1 MKLSKT
7 VVLPLATA
15 ALVVLGTGAVLA
27 STSTGAPPASGAV
40 VPAAES
46 APPAPAASAAPVAP
60 YLKSVLDPLVTKGTI
75 NAAQEQAIIDAWVA
89 KRAETQAELKQLR
102 AFLAD
107 GVLTADELAQLP
119 ADSPL
124 QQLKPLMKN
133 GQLTVADIRA
143 LGRGI
148 LRELRLGGAGRFGPG
163 MRGNGLGIGPGGMPG
178 FGGVPAPSSSPAAGG

>member
-7 VVLPLATA
+7 IGLPLATA
-15 ALVVLGTGAVLA
+15 ALVIVGTGAVLA
-27 STSTGAPPASGAV
+27 STAPAAPSAAGAI
-40 VPAAES
+40 VPAAPSTS
-46 APPAPAASAAPVAP
+46 AAPAASTAPVAP
-60 YLKSVLDPLVTKGTI
+60 YLRSVLDPLVTKGTI
-75 NAAQEQAIIDAWVA
+75 TGGQEQAIIDAWVA

-102 AFLAD
+102 AFLSD

-133 GQLTVADIRA
+133 GQLTVADMRA

-148 LRELRLGGAGRFGPG
+148 LRELRLGRAGASAGAP
-163 MRGNGLGIGPGGMPG
+163 GLGGLPGLG
-178 FGGVPAPSSSPAAGG
+178 GGVATPSTSPSAGG